1 MADRLDAFADALSRV
16 LAAEGVRGVRLHVP
30 GRGPVAVSVG
40 AAAAPDGL
48 MPAFLAAGDAVMRAA
63 TGGRGFGPRFEPDP
77 AAALGY
83 RVADPSSGP
92 GASRAVALLC
102 AADAIRQ
109 AARGPGGELAAD
121 DLMRVWR
128 DARAV
133 AAFGQE
139 PEWPAPGPQP

>member
-1 MADRLDAFADALSRV
+1 MADTDRFAGALRRV
-16 LAAEGVRGVRLHVP
+16 LAAEGVRAVDLDAP
-30 GRGPVAVSVG
+30 DRGPVAVSLD

-48 MPAFLAAGDAVMRAA
+48 MPAFLAAGDAVLRAA
-63 TGGRGFGPRFEPDP
+63 TGGRGFAPRFEPDP

-83 RVADPSSGP
+83 RVADP
-92 GASRAVALLC
+92 GASRAAALLC
-102 AADAIRQ
+102 AADAIKQ
-109 AARGPGGELAAD
+109 AARGPGGEMAAG

-139 PEWPAPGPQP
+139 PDTARPALPGPRP